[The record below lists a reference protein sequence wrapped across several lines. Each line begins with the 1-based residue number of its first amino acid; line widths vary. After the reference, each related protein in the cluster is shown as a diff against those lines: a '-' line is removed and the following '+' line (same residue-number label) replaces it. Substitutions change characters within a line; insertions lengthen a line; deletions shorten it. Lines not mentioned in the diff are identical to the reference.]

1 MYRIFVVED
10 DRTIAREVCRLAES
24 WGMEAKS
31 AEDLRNVAAEAAEY
45 GPHLIIMD
53 IGLPFF
59 DGYYWCRGCG
69 SRRLRPSCF
78 CRRRRTI

>member
-31 AEDLRNVAAEAAEY
+31 AEDLRAVTEEAAAYEA
-45 GPHLIIMD
+45 
-53 IGLPFF
+53 
-59 DGYYWCRGCG
+59 CRFLTGITGAGSCG
-69 SRRLRPSCF
+69 SRRLRPSCS
-78 CRRRRTI
+78 CHRRRTT